1 MLFKSLCCEIIM
13 EHKESTS
20 VKIMVI
26 SAEVLL
32 TKEGV
37 TLTIPL
43 LKSGINTHPR
53 KVMCVILRLLG
64 LLVLSLGIIKGFCP
78 IKTRLKAKVG
88 KLF

>member
-20 VKIMVI
+20 VKIMAI

-32 TKEGV
+32 TKKGV

-43 LKSGINTHPR
+43 LKSDINTHPR
-53 KVMCVILRLLG
+53 KVMCVILCLLS
-64 LLVLSLGIIKGFCP
+64 LLVLSLSSQSFLIGSDCNRNHI
-78 IKTRLKAKVG
+78 R
-88 KLF
+88 

>member
-20 VKIMVI
+20 VKIMAI
-26 SAEVLL
+26 SAEVFL
-32 TKEGV
+32 TKKRV
-37 TLTIPL
+37 SLTIPV
-43 LKSGINTHPR
+43 LKN
-53 KVMCVILRLLG
+53 
-64 LLVLSLGIIKGFCP
+64 GIIKGFCP

>member
-20 VKIMVI
+20 VKIMAI
-26 SAEVLL
+26 SAEVFL
-32 TKEGV
+32 TKKRV
-37 TLTIPL
+37 SLTIPV
-43 LKSGINTHPR
+43 LKNGINTHPW
-53 KVMCVILRLLG
+53 KVMCVTLC
-64 LLVLSLGIIKGFCP
+64 LGIIKGFCP